1 VTDPDLRVRVLVADD
16 HARYRQG
23 IEVVLS
29 LDDSINVVGL
39 ASDGQDAVDRCAYVA
54 PDVIL
59 MDVRMPG
66 LGGIDATQIVTARHP
81 QVKVVMLSMSDDE
94 NDLYA
99 ALLAGAIGYV
109 LKDRP
114 AEVIAAA
121 VHSAHRGEPIL
132 TPGVAARALSA
143 LGLGSPALSHD
154 EHEAMARLARG
165 QSLAEAAARMDMTTA
180 DAATLIVTALSRL
193 RRTPLDG

>member
-1 VTDPDLRVRVLVADD
+1 MTDPDLRVRVLVADD

-81 QVKVVMLSMSDDE
+81 QVKVVMLS
-94 NDLYA
+94 
-99 ALLAGAIGYV
+99 
-109 LKDRP
+109 
-114 AEVIAAA
+114 EVIAAA

>member
-1 VTDPDLRVRVLVADD
+1 MTDPDLRVRVLVADD

-94 NDLYA
+94 NDLYD

-132 TPGVAARALSA
+132 PPGVAARALSA
-143 LGLGSPALSHD
+143 LRLGSPALSHD

>member
-1 VTDPDLRVRVLVADD
+1 MTDPDLRVRVLVADD

-143 LGLGSPALSHD
+143 LGLGSPAPSHD

>member
-1 VTDPDLRVRVLVADD
+1 MTDPDLRVRVLVADD

-94 NDLYA
+94 NDLYD

-109 LKDRP
+109 LKDR
-114 AEVIAAA
+114 
-121 VHSAHRGEPIL
+121 
-132 TPGVAARALSA
+132 PGVAARALSA

>member
-1 VTDPDLRVRVLVADD
+1 MTDPDLRVRVLVADD
-16 HARYRQG
+16 HASYRQG
-23 IEVVLS
+23 MEVVLS

-39 ASDGQDAVDRCAYVA
+39 ASDGQDAVDRCAHVA

-59 MDVRMPG
+59 MDVRMAG
-66 LGGIDATQIVTARHP
+66 LGGIDATQVVTSRHP
-81 QVKVVMLSMSDDE
+81 EVKVVMLSMSDDE
-94 NDLYA
+94 NDLYD

-143 LGLGSPALSHD
+143 LGRQSPALSHD

-165 QSLAEAAARMDMTTA
+165 QSLAEAAATMDLTTA
-180 DAATLIVTALSRL
+180 DAATLIVSALARL